1 MNSGSHYLMIVNRDI
16 NRAQNVTIENSK
28 AVKRIMPDGS
38 QKREKSGRRTLPLAP
53 GGYLLYKFA

>member
-1 MNSGSHYLMIVNRDI
+1 MVVNRDI